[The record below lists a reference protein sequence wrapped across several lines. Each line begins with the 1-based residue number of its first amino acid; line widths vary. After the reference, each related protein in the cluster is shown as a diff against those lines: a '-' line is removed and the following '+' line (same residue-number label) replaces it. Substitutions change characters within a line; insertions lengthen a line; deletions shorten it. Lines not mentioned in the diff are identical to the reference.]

1 MFCPQCK
8 AEYKPGFTHCATCD
22 VDLVS
27 ALPQE
32 PEPVPTYV
40 AYDEILG
47 THNPADIA
55 LIKSFLDGEGLTYYF
70 HGEHF
75 IYMRPMADPARLM
88 VRTDQAETA
97 RELLSGLD
105 LSYTAINL
113 GSPEQAEEE
122 E

>member
-8 AEYKPGFTHCATCD
+8 AEYKPQYTRCATCD
-22 VDLVS
+22 VDLVD
-27 ALPQE
+27 ALPQD
-32 PEPVPTYV
+32 PEPTFVPYE
-40 AYDEILG
+40 EILG

-55 LIKSFLDGEGLTYYF
+55 LIRSFLDAEGLTYYF

-88 VRTDQAETA
+88 VRSDQAETA

-105 LSYTAINL
+105 LSYAAINL
-113 GSPEQAEEE
+113 GSPAREEE
-122 E
+122 EE

>member
-1 MFCPQCK
+1 
-8 AEYKPGFTHCATCD
+8 
-22 VDLVS
+22 VDLVDV
-27 ALPQE
+27 LPQE
-32 PEPVPTYV
+32 PASPPTYV
-40 AYDEILG
+40 NYAEILG

-88 VRTDQAETA
+88 VRSDQAEAA

-113 GSPEQAEEE
+113 GTPAREE
-122 E
+122 

>member
-8 AEYKPGFTHCATCD
+8 AEYQPEYDHCATCD
-22 VDLVS
+22 VNLVD
-27 ALPQE
+27 ALPKD
-32 PEPVPTYV
+32 PEPTYV
-40 AYDEILG
+40 DYQEVLG

-55 LIKSFLDGEGLTYYF
+55 LIKSLLDAEGLTYYF

-97 RELLSGLD
+97 REILSELN
-105 LSYTAINL
+105 LSFTAINL
-113 GSPEQAEEE
+113 GTPAQEEE

>member
-1 MFCPQCK
+1 MYCPQCK
-8 AEYKPGFTHCATCD
+8 AEYQPQYTHCATCN
-22 VDLVS
+22 VDLVDT
-27 ALPQE
+27 LPE
-32 PEPVPTYV
+32 ETEVKPTYV
-40 AYDEILG
+40 AYEEILG

-97 RELLSGLD
+97 RELLGGLD

-113 GSPEQAEEE
+113 GSPAQEE
-122 E
+122 

>member
-1 MFCPQCK
+1 MFCPKCK

-22 VDLVS
+22 VDLVET
-27 ALPQE
+27 LPQD
-32 PEPVPTYV
+32 PEPAPTYV
-40 AYDEILG
+40 DYEEILG

-55 LIKSFLDGEGLTYYF
+55 LIKSFLDAEGLTYYF

-88 VRTDQAETA
+88 VRADQAETA
-97 RELLSGLD
+97 REVLSGLD

-113 GSPEQAEEE
+113 GSPAQEE
-122 E
+122 

>member
-1 MFCPQCK
+1 MYCPQCK
-8 AEYKPGFTHCATCD
+8 AEYRPQYTRCATCA
-22 VDLVS
+22 VDLVD
-27 ALPQE
+27 ALPASAE
-32 PEPVPTYV
+32 PTPTYV
-40 AYDEILG
+40 AYEQILG

-55 LIKSFLDGEGLTYYF
+55 LIKSLLEAEGLTYYF

-88 VRTDQAETA
+88 VRADQAETA

-113 GSPEQAEEE
+113 GSPDEGA
-122 E
+122 